1 MCPRTRAGGAP
12 NPNLPLVELRLTDV
26 QTMFP
31 PEVLGRLKQFL
42 FCGNYGDALT
52 ARDTLPICEYLRA
65 HNPKLRIK
73 LVTNGSGRD
82 AAFWSQLAKVV
93 TTVTFS
99 IDGLGD
105 TNQLYRR
112 RTSWNRVMDS
122 VRAYLAAG
130 GRAEWDFLVFR
141 HNQHQVAEAEALARQ
156 LGFAKFNV
164 KRSQRFLVDGQPAD
178 RFPVLRAAG
187 GIDYY
192 LELPTLPDY
201 QNSGFVKLSSLQRR
215 GQSYADYLS
224 STRISCKAMRDE
236 QVYLSATG
244 HLFPCCWLGQIYD
257 SWPSPMA
264 AEIRSRIA
272 ELTDGLDSLD
282 LRKRSFAE
290 IIDGPFFQDL
300 VVRGWHPEAPQG
312 RLSACGRMCGEIDT
326 HSRQWESSSV

>member
-1 MCPRTRAGGAP
+1 MRAKD
-12 NPNLPLVELRLTDV
+12 LDEHT
-26 QTMFP
+26 
-31 PEVLGRLKQFL
+31 
-42 FCGNYGDALT
+42 
-52 ARDTLPICEYLRA
+52 
-65 HNPKLRIK
+65 
-73 LVTNGSGRD
+73 
-82 AAFWSQLAKVV
+82 
-93 TTVTFS
+93 
-99 IDGLGD
+99 
-105 TNQLYRR
+105 
-112 RTSWNRVMDS
+112 
-122 VRAYLAAG
+122 
-130 GRAEWDFLVFR
+130 
-141 HNQHQVAEAEALARQ
+141 

-272 ELTDGLDSLD
+272 ELPDGLDALD

-290 IIDGPFFQDL
+290 VIDGPFFQDL

-326 HSRQWESSSV
+326 HSRQWESGSGPPSP